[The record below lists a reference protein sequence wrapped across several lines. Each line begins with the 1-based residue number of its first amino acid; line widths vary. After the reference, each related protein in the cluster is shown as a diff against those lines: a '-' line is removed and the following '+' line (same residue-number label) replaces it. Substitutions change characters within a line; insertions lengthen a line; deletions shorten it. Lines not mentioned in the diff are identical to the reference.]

1 MTKKNTQ
8 AAATGNHSELFSIA
22 ICKENAE
29 RLSEALARIRGSAH
43 ADILCADDLLHLAGA
58 AERRLENAGI
68 AASYRAGAVLHVTP
82 TGPSCTAYKYA
93 RLGTAV
99 QMERKA
105 SAWTLVRAYRTKAWP
120 RQIGRQ
126 QLTLTARQKLHV
138 LKNTMKAHGITAAEA
153 NVAIEMIAKAG

>member
-1 MTKKNTQ
+1 MTKKPTQ
-8 AAATGNHSELFSIA
+8 SAATNSTSELFSIA
-22 ICKENAE
+22 ICKENE
-29 RLSEALARIRGSAH
+29 EGLSEALARIQGSAH
-43 ADILCADDLLHLAGA
+43 ADILCADDLLLLAGA

-82 TGPSCTAYKYA
+82 SGPSCTAYKYA

-126 QLTLTARQKLHV
+126 QLTLTARQKLYV
-138 LKNTMKAHGITAAEA
+138 LKNTMKAHGITVAEA
-153 NVAIEMIAKAG
+153 HVAVEMIAKAA